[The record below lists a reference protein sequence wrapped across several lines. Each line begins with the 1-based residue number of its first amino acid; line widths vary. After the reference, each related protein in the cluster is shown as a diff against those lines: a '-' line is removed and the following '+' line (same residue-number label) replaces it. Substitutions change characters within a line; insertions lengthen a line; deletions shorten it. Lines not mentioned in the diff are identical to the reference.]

1 MNQPQKVAV
10 SISEMA
16 RMVGLSRQRF
26 HQLKGT
32 TFPEP
37 KRDPETNRPY
47 YDEELQ
53 QVCLDVRRRNCGID
67 GKPVLFYTARHPLG
81 QQPKAVRKPK
91 AQPKQSSEYA
101 DLIAALDGLGLSA
114 TASQVEAAVKQ
125 VFPDG
130 IQKLHSGEVIR
141 AVFLH
146 LKRQEQGT

>member
-26 HQLKGT
+26 HQLKGI

-37 KRDPETNRPY
+37 RRDPETNRPF

-67 GKPVLFYTARHPLG
+67 GQPVLFYSPRHPLG
-81 QQPKAVRKPK
+81 QQSKPVRKPK
-91 AQPKQSSEYA
+91 AKPKQSSQYS
-101 DLIAALDGLGLSA
+101 DLMAGLDALGLSA
-114 TASQVEAAVKQ
+114 TAAQVEAAVKQ

-130 IQKLHSGEVIR
+130 IQNLNSGEVIR
-141 AVFLH
+141 AVFLQ
-146 LKRQEQGT
+146 LKRQELG

>member
-1 MNQPQKVAV
+1 MNQPQKVAI

-37 KRDPETNRPY
+37 RRDPETGRPF

-53 QVCLDVRRRNCGID
+53 QICLDVRRRNCGID

-81 QQPKAVRKPK
+81 QQPKAGRKPK
-91 AQPKQSSEYA
+91 PQPKQSGESA
-101 DLIAALDGLGLSA
+101 DLIAALDGLGLSV
-114 TASQVEAAVKQ
+114 TAAQVETAIKQ
-125 VFPDG
+125 VFPAG

-146 LKRQEQGT
+146 LKRQEQG

>member
-37 KRDPETNRPY
+37 RRDPETNRPF

-53 QVCLDVRRRNCGID
+53 KVCLDVRRRNCGID
-67 GKPVLFYTARHPLG
+67 GQPVLFYSPRHPLG
-81 QQPKAVRKPK
+81 QQSKPVRKPK
-91 AQPKQSSEYA
+91 AKSKQSSQYSDLMA
-101 DLIAALDGLGLSA
+101 DLDALGLSA
-114 TASQVEAAVKQ
+114 TAVQVEAAVKQ

-130 IQKLHSGEVIR
+130 IQDLDSGEVIR
-141 AVFLH
+141 AVFLQ
-146 LKRQEQGT
+146 LKRQE